1 MHIMLHIANRLLF
14 YVTLLWV
21 LSRIILT
28 ILTHFVSFLQLCIAV
43 NCVWSI
49 YATAEESSFEF
60 AFRVAVN
67 PTRKTCLCTLRDSF
81 FIFSSCCREHVNLTE
96 LDEYSFCWNLCEFQL
111 SQRVIAIFMDI
122 SIYQTS
128 LFDL

>member
-1 MHIMLHIANRLLF
+1 MHVMLHIANRLLF

-21 LSRIILT
+21 LSSIILT
-28 ILTHFVSFLQLCIAV
+28 ILTQLVSFLQFGIAL
-43 NCVWSI
+43 NHARCI
-49 YATAEESSFEF
+49 YATAEESPFEF
-60 AFRVAVN
+60 AFWIAVN
-67 PTRKTCLCTLRDSF
+67 PTCKTCFCTLWNPL

-122 SIYQTS
+122 SIYQPS